1 MTYNYQMFFNQK
13 ISIKDTKDM
22 GRGVFA
28 TEDIETG
35 ETIEVAPII
44 VLKHEDFIDTKW
56 NLLFEYYFWLDHEV
70 VLALGYGSIYNHSMN
85 PNAEYKIDI
94 KNKSITF
101 KAIKDIKKG
110 EEIFFNYKGSSSS
123 KAPLWFER
131 K

>member
-1 MTYNYQMFFNQK
+1 MFFSQK
-13 ISIKDTKDM
+13 ITVKDTKKM

-28 TEDIETG
+28 TESIEAG

-70 VLALGYGSIYNHSMN
+70 VLALGYGSLYNHSID
-85 PNAEYKIDI
+85 PNVEYKIDT
-94 KNKSITF
+94 KKRSITF
-101 KAIKDIKKG
+101 KSIKEIKKG
-110 EEIFFNYKGSSSS
+110 DEIYFNYKASSTS

-131 K
+131 N